1 MPAWSFPRK
10 TSPPLSETLQRLHDD
25 PAEHQRL
32 GAAGRRRVMDAF
44 TDAAVAERTLAFWR
58 DLIRA
63 TA

>member
-1 MPAWSFPRK
+1 MVVPEEDVGA
-10 TSPPLSETLQRLHDD
+10 LADTLQRLHDD

-32 GAAGRRRVMDAF
+32 GAAGRHRVMDAY

-58 DLIRA
+58 DIIRA